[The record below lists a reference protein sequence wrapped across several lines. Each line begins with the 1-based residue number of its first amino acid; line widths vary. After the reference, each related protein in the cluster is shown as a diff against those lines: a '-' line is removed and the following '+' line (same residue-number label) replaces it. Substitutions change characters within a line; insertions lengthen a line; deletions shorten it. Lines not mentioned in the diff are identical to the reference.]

1 VAPQSVYKE
10 ALAGGIKKENMV
22 QKNTVPK
29 KVKDISPCRAIIK
42 KYRWT
47 KSRFEALAIK
57 LGVREVQRQY
67 KITPVQFY
75 VIKNM
80 FKAKYPSQKNSKI
93 SKEYLKEQELK
104 AKTLALLPSTPAEY
118 HKFYYENVSKA
129 EQRRRRKGYEGFFKY
144 YGK

>member
-1 VAPQSVYKE
+1 
-10 ALAGGIKKENMV
+10 MV

-42 KYRWT
+42 KYRWN
-47 KSRFEALAIK
+47 KERFEKLAVK
-57 LGVREVQRQY
+57 LGVSEIRIRY
-67 KITPVQFY
+67 RLTPVQFY

-80 FKAKYPSQKNSKI
+80 LKAVYPCQRNSRI

-104 AKTLALLPSTPAEY
+104 AKTKALLPSTPEEY
-118 HKFYYENVSKA
+118 HKFYYENVSKS